1 MIKGYTIMAEGKK
14 TSRIGVIVF
23 AVLSIIIIAIAQ
35 LSHGNN
41 ATGFV
46 PQYFMIYGAPILM
59 IVAGIL
65 RSYMLFITSVI
76 YYTLHQVISLVLL
89 SMKEGAYTS
98 FDGFE
103 TFTEYALCFLAGA
116 VVWQTLLFMF
126 GHADNVAITHTV
138 LLFTTLTLILTF
150 MPYIINLFLEGLYIT
165 DSYNVFCL
173 GLSFLSF
180 VNGIEKAPKPE
191 EE

>member
-1 MIKGYTIMAEGKK
+1 MEKYSIMGEGKGR
-14 TSRIGVIVF
+14 SRIGVIVF
-23 AVLSIIIIAIAQ
+23 AALSILIIALAQ
-35 LSHGNN
+35 LTHGNN

-46 PQYFMIYGAPILM
+46 PQYFLIYGAPIMM
-59 IVAGIL
+59 IFAGIF
-65 RSYMLFITSVI
+65 RSYLLFFTSVI
-76 YYTLHQVISLVLL
+76 YYCLHQLLSLVVL
-89 SMKEGAYTS
+89 SMQEGAYTS

-103 TFTEYALCFLAGA
+103 TFSEYALFFLGA
-116 VVWQTLLFMF
+116 AVAWQTTLFIF

-138 LLFTTLTLILTF
+138 LLFTTLTMILTF
-150 MPYIINLFLEGLYIT
+150 LPYMVNLFLEGLYIT

-180 VNGIEKAPKPE
+180 AHSIEKRPQE